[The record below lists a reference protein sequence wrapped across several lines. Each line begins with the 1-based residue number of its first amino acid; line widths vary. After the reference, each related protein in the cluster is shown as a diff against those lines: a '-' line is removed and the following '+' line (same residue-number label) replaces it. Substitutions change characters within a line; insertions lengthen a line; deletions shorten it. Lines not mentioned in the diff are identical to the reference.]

1 MNTLN
6 TSDDSTANALAD
18 QLKTLK
24 INTNT
29 NKTNL
34 DTLWEGEERILA
46 VWPEAVIST
55 SPKISWLQGCPVAPI
70 LGKSHS

>member
-1 MNTLN
+1 MN
-6 TSDDSTANALAD
+6 TSDDSTANAPPD
-18 QLKTLK
+18 QLKTLEISK
-24 INTNT
+24 

-34 DTLWEGEERILA
+34 DTLWKGEERILA

-55 SPKISWLQGCPVAPI
+55 PPKISGLQGCPVAPV

>member
-1 MNTLN
+1 MNTWN
-6 TSDDSTANALAD
+6 TSDDSTANA
-18 QLKTLK
+18 QLKTLE
-24 INTNT
+24 I

-55 SPKISWLQGCPVAPI
+55 PPKISGLQGCPVAPV
-70 LGKSHS
+70 LGKSHR

>member
-1 MNTLN
+1 MN
-6 TSDDSTANALAD
+6 TSDDSTANALPD
-18 QLKTLK
+18 QLKTLE

-34 DTLWEGEERILA
+34 DTLWEGEKRILA

-55 SPKISWLQGCPVAPI
+55 PPKISGLQGCPVAPV
-70 LGKSHS
+70 LVKSHS